1 MPTENRITLTP
12 DTPVRYL
19 KGVGPKTAER
29 FEKLGIVTLADLLCH
44 YPRKYIDF
52 TKPYSIAEAPADMEC
67 VVKAEVFAK
76 PGGRILPGGRRME
89 RVTAGDD
96 VSGLEITWF
105 NNPYAA
111 QKLEIGQEY
120 YFQGIV
126 TGGMLRR
133 QMVNPLVRTAEQVQA
148 APFEAVYPQTEGL
161 SSSAIAKCVRQ
172 LLPHAE
178 LLPDPLPEEMR
189 RKYRLPSKAE
199 AVRAIHRPAT
209 EEEAF
214 AARRRLIYEELL
226 VLQLGI
232 GRMKNRGSAATGAPM
247 QPTDPE
253 PFWASLPFSP
263 TGAQRRA
270 VDEILADMA
279 GEHSMNRLLQGD
291 VGSGKTMVA
300 AAACFCAI
308 QNGHQAAFMAPTE
321 ILAEQHAQ
329 SLSRLFSP
337 LGIHVTLL
345 TGSMTAAQKRAAK
358 SAITSGAAQLI
369 IGTHALFTRELQFHD
384 LALVVCDEQHRFGVA
399 QRAALSAKGNT
410 PHLLVMS
417 ATPIPRTLAL
427 IAYGDLDVSV
437 ISELPPGRLPV
448 ETFLIGEDKRKRLNT
463 FIDKQCDAG
472 HQVYIVCPAV
482 EQSELEDLKSA
493 EGWAQALGQAVF
505 PHRRVGLLHG
515 KMKQADKDA
524 ALGAF
529 SRGETDILV
538 ATTVV
543 EVGVDVP
550 NATLMVIENA
560 DRFGL
565 SQLHQLRGRVG
576 RGSAQS
582 YCILVSSNRN
592 EQTRKRL
599 KALCATTD
607 GFQIAEE
614 DLALRGP
621 GDFLG
626 QRQHGLPLFKV
637 ADLQMDMQT
646 LMEAKQAAGAAMTG
660 PETLE
665 LAAYAPLRARVD
677 ALFRQSDLALN

>member
-1 MPTENRITLTP
+1 MDLFS
-12 DTPVRYL
+12 PVTAL
-19 KGVGPKTAER
+19 KGVGAVRAKQLA
-29 FEKLGIVTLADLLCH
+29 KLHIETLYDLIAFF
-44 YPRKYIDF
+44 PRDYEDR
-52 TKPYSIAEAPADMEC
+52 TKLLSIAGLTPGEPACFEAMVISQPQLSRIRKGMELVKVRVADETGRVDLVFFNQPYVKDQLNYGESYRFYGALREGYGHQMQNPAFEPVDVAG
-67 VVKAEVFAK
+67 VVT
-76 PGGRILPGGRRME
+76 GRILPIYPL
-89 RVTAGDD
+89 TAG
-96 VSGLEITWF
+96 IT
-105 NNPYAA
+105 N
-111 QKLEIGQEY
+111 KLI
-120 YFQGIV
+120 
-126 TGGMLRR
+126 
-133 QMVNPLVRTAEQVQA
+133 
-148 APFEAVYPQTEGL
+148 
-161 SSSAIAKCVRQ
+161 SACVRQ
-172 LLPHAE
+172 ALDACLDS
-178 LLPDPLPEEMR
+178 LPDILPEAVQARYGLCSARFAYETVH
-189 RKYRLPSKAE
+189 LPVSFE
-199 AVRAIHRPAT
+199 ALQK
-209 EEEAF
+209 
-214 AARRRLIYEELL
+214 ARRRLVFEEFF
-226 VLQLGI
+226 I
-232 GRMKNRGSAATGAPM
+232 FSAGLAAIRTQRDELHTKPM
-247 QPTDPE
+247 DTRHME
-253 PFWASLPFSP
+253 PFYKLLPF
-263 TGAQRRA
+263 TLTRAQQSA
-270 VDEILADMA
+270 IDDILRDLA
-279 GEHSMNRLLQGD
+279 SCRPMNRLVQGD

-321 ILAEQHAQ
+321 ILAEQHAV
-329 SLSRLFSP
+329 SLAKLFSP
-337 LGIHVTLL
+337 LGISVALM
-345 TGSMTAAQKRAAK
+345 TGSLPATQKRQHKAEIADG
-358 SAITSGAAQLI
+358 SAQLI
-369 IGTHALFTRELQFHD
+369 VGTHALITQDVAFHD

-399 QRAALSAKGNT
+399 QRAALSAKGQT

-437 ISELPPGRLPV
+437 IGELPPGRLPV
-448 ETFLIGEDKRKRLNT
+448 DTFLIGEDKRQRLNA
-463 FIDKQCDAG
+463 FIEKQCEAR
-472 HQVYIVCPAV
+472 HQVYIVCPTV
-482 EQSELEDLKSA
+482 EESDLDSLKSA
-493 EGWAQALGQAVF
+493 ESFAETLQQAVF

-582 YCILVSSNRN
+582 YCVLVSGNRN

-607 GFQIAEE
+607 GFKIAEE

-626 QRQHGLPLFKV
+626 SRQHGLPLFKV
-637 ADLQMDMQT
+637 ADLQLDIQT
-646 LMEAKQAAGAAMTG
+646 LLEAKQAAGEEIRDA
-660 PETLE
+660 ETLE
-665 LAAYAPLRARVD
+665 QPEYAALRTRVH